1 MSDANRLHIFL
12 QCQCQSL
19 TFTRCLQAIAKTL
32 GIIVEMKK
40 LNPLDRA
47 ACLKAPTARLTGKE
61 GPARGRPGGIV
72 ANLAGELSPAGG
84 LSRMVHDAIP
94 LPLNVYYEMRD

>member
-1 MSDANRLHIFL
+1 MSAANRLHIFL
-12 QCQCQSL
+12 QCQCHAR

-61 GPARGRPGGIV
+61 GPARGRALV
-72 ANLAGELSPAGG
+72 
-84 LSRMVHDAIP
+84 V
-94 LPLNVYYEMRD
+94 